1 MELFSYLT
9 EKIDYSDCESLIE
22 VSSRAYAA
30 FNDLGVNIEDVLD
43 SVLKELNIEEIG
55 CLFDEFE
62 ELSYAQHYSTAISD
76 VLEFEEMIGKYAW
89 DVTDVVVG
97 LMMLRATPELRD
109 QLRTLPFRKK

>member
-1 MELFSYLT
+1 MKLFSYLT
-9 EKIDYSDCESLIE
+9 HKIDYSDCESLIE

-30 FNDLGVNIEDVLD
+30 FNDLGVSMEDVLD
-43 SVLKELNIEEIG
+43 SMLKELNIDDIA

-97 LMMLRATPELRD
+97 LMMLRATSELRD
-109 QLRTLPFRKK
+109 RLRTLPFRNK

>member
-9 EKIDYSDCESLIE
+9 HKIDYSDCESLIE

-43 SVLKELNIEEIG
+43 SVRKELNIEEIG
-55 CLFDEFE
+55 GLFDEFE

-76 VLEFEEMIGKYAW
+76 VLEFEGMIGKYAW